1 MTELPAGGP
10 SDTIWHDY
18 VWSGTKG
25 RSSMIQHAQGG
36 DHVVLAIRLADQT
49 LKVEGD
55 GAL

>member
-18 VWSGTKG
+18 GWSGTKG
-25 RSSMIQHAQGG
+25 RSSMIPARQNG
-36 DHVVLAIRLADQT
+36 DHIVLAIRLADQT